1 MDWLERDGVKLAY
14 EVHGQDRPGTPLLL
28 THGYGASRRMWD
40 LNIPALAP
48 LGPTVAWDMRGHGD
62 SGAPDDPSLYSHE
75 LTLEDMEALLAAIG
89 ADTAVLI
96 GMSLGGYLSLG
107 FRLRRPERVTGLVLV
122 DTGPGFRRPE
132 ARESWNAWARDRAAR
147 LDAAGLE
154 ALPGGPEQL
163 RARHVN
169 GARGLAH
176 AARGMLVQHDARVF
190 EALSDVRVPTLIVV
204 GADDKPFR
212 AAADAMERRIPGA
225 RKVVL
230 AGAGHAANM
239 DAADRFNAAVSEF
252 LEEL

>member
-1 MDWLERDGVKLAY
+1 MILERDGISLHY
-14 EVHGQDRPGTPLLL
+14 ELHGEGEGTPLLL
-28 THGYGASRRMWD
+28 THGYGASSGMWKQN
-40 LNIPALAP
+40 LPALARRP
-48 LGPTVAWDMRGHGD
+48 VITWDMRGHGASD
-62 SGAPDDPSLYSHE
+62 APEDPSLYSHE
-75 LTLEDMEALLAAIG
+75 ACLDDMSALLEAAG
-89 ADTAVLI
+89 FERAVLG
-96 GMSLGGYLSLG
+96 GMSLGGYLSLA
-107 FRLRRPERVTGLVLV
+107 FRHRWPERVRALVLV
-122 DTGPGFRRPE
+122 DTGPGFRDPSTRE
-132 ARESWNAWARDRAAR
+132 AWNSWALERA
-147 LDAAGLE
+147 DALE
-154 ALPGGPEQL
+154 ADDLAALPHGPEQ
-163 RARHVN
+163 RQARHVH